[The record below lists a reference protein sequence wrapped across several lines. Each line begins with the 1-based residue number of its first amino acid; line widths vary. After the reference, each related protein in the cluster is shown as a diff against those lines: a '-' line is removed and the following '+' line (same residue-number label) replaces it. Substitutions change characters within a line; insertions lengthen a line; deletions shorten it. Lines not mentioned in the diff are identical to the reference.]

1 MLKDRPEAREFPGPR
16 VRKAILALLEA
27 KAPLGFRDL
36 RECKDRREARD
47 PPEVKA
53 RPAIKVRLERR
64 GQLGLRVR
72 PEVKAQ
78 PEMLGPREP
87 KARPEPKGLQEAK
100 VMSDPR
106 VLKARRVVKEWPAQ
120 PEVRGQPGRH
130 LLFLGLRDLRGL
142 RVRVQI
148 FPYQMK
154 ERY

>member
-53 RPAIKVRLERR
+53 RP
-64 GQLGLRVR
+64 
-72 PEVKAQ
+72 
-78 PEMLGPREP
+78 EMLGPREP

-100 VMSDPR
+100 AMSDPR
-106 VLKARRVVKEWPAQ
+106 ELKDQQAQLELKAIRLLLLGRRVQQAVK
-120 PEVRGQPGRH
+120 
-130 LLFLGLRDLRGL
+130 D
-142 RVRVQI
+142 
-148 FPYQMK
+148 
-154 ERY
+154 